1 MKKYTL
7 SLAYWPSMFFTPAM
21 ADIMV
26 HKAQIKLGIGD
37 RPAAMHGVIMN
48 HGSIDTALIGAE
60 SPAFSRIELH
70 THETD
75 ANGMMRMM
83 QVDNYALPAMARL
96 ICNPVASI
104 SMLFDYTGKAGDTVA
119 VTLIFDNGDR
129 KTISVNT
136 KARGKH
142 KGHSGRIN
150 RRRLRLLHCR

>member
-7 SLAYWPSMFFTPAM
+7 SLGLLAISTFFTSAM

-37 RPAAMHGVIMN
+37 RPAAMHGMIMN

-60 SPAFSRIELH
+60 SPAFTRIELH

-83 QVDNYALPAMARL
+83 QVDNYALPGNGTINL
-96 ICNPVASI
+96 QPGGKHL
-104 SMLFDYTGKAGDTVA
+104 MLFDYSGNAGDAVA
-119 VTLIFDNGDR
+119 VTLIFDNGNR

-142 KGHSGRIN
+142 KGHSG
-150 RRRLRLLHCR
+150 HH

>member
-7 SLAYWPSMFFTPAM
+7 SLGLLAISTFFTSAM

-26 HKAQIKLGIGD
+26 HKAQIKLGISN
-37 RPAAMHGVIMN
+37 RPAAMHGMIMN

-60 SPAFSRIELH
+60 SPAFTRIELH

-83 QVDNYALPAMARL
+83 QVDNYALPGNGTINL
-96 ICNPVASI
+96 QPGGKHL
-104 SMLFDYTGKAGDTVA
+104 MLFDYSGKAGDAVA
-119 VTLIFDNGDR
+119 VTLIFDNGNR

-142 KGHSGRIN
+142 KGHSG
-150 RRRLRLLHCR
+150 HH

>member
-7 SLAYWPSMFFTPAM
+7 SLGLLAISTFFTSAM

-37 RPAAMHGVIMN
+37 RPAAMHGMIMN

-60 SPAFSRIELH
+60 SPAFTRIELH

-83 QVDNYALPAMARL
+83 QVDNYALPGNGTINL
-96 ICNPVASI
+96 QPGGKHL
-104 SMLFDYTGKAGDTVA
+104 MLFDYSGKAGDAVA
-119 VTLIFDNGDR
+119 VTLIFDNGNR

-142 KGHSGRIN
+142 KGHSG
-150 RRRLRLLHCR
+150 HH

>member
-7 SLAYWPSMFFTPAM
+7 SLGLLAISMFFTPAM
-21 ADIMV
+21 AEIMV

-48 HGSIDTALIGAE
+48 HGSIDTALTSAE

-75 ANGMMRMM
+75 ANGIMRMM
-83 QVDNYALPAMARL
+83 RVENYALPGNGTINL
-96 ICNPVASI
+96 QPGGKHL
-104 SMLFDYTGKAGDTVA
+104 MLFDYTGKAGDTVA

-129 KTISVNT
+129 KTVSVNT

-142 KGHSGRIN
+142 KDHSG
-150 RRRLRLLHCR
+150 HH

>member
-1 MKKYTL
+1 MKKYTF
-7 SLAYWPSMFFTPAM
+7 SLGLLAISTFFTSAM

-26 HKAQIKLGIGD
+26 HKAQIKLGINN
-37 RPAAMHGVIMN
+37 RPAAMHGMIMN

-60 SPAFSRIELH
+60 SPAFTRIELH

-83 QVDNYALPAMARL
+83 PVDNYALPGNGTINL
-96 ICNPVASI
+96 QPGGKHL
-104 SMLFDYTGKAGDTVA
+104 MLFDYSGKAGDAVA
-119 VTLIFDNGDR
+119 VTLIFDNGNR

-142 KGHSGRIN
+142 KGHSG
-150 RRRLRLLHCR
+150 HH